1 MHLTNK
7 PGHPVRTAHPA
18 SALVALFAIFT
29 LTLSLAACGDLGAQ
43 EDAASPAAE
52 HDHAEGHS
60 HDDGHAHKDAEAADH
75 EGHDHGDGEGHEDHD
90 HGEGEGHEGHDLG
103 EEEGEGG
110 HAHEHEGPIRLT
122 EEQRE
127 EFGIVVA
134 PAETGAVTDSFTLPA
149 EVHYN
154 GDRLAHVVPRVSG
167 IVTEVNATE
176 GDTVKKDEL
185 LAVLDSRELA
195 DAKSDYL
202 AALERE
208 NLEQTKYAREE
219 QLWTKKITSERTY
232 LDAKSALAEARIA
245 RRGAEQKLYA
255 LGISEQQLDRVRRE
269 KDTVLTSYRLTAP
282 FDGHVVKR
290 HITLGEFIDA
300 DQQAFV
306 VADLSTL
313 WIDLSVFP
321 GDLDRIEEGQTVEIL
336 DDRGNVIAQETIAF
350 VTPQIEEGTR
360 TAIARIV
367 SDPAGG
373 RLRPGMFL
381 TARVTVDSGKDAV
394 KVPRA
399 AVQTIEDKPAVFV
412 ETDEGFEPRPVT
424 LGPKGEDEIVI
435 AEGLEPGEP
444 IVTEGAFTLK
454 AEMSKGS
461 FGGHHH

>member
-1 MHLTNK
+1 MHLKSK
-7 PGHPVRTAHPA
+7 PATPARLAHPA
-18 SALVALFAIFT
+18 SVFLALTALLA
-29 LTLSLAACGDLGAQ
+29 LTSGLAACDGLSAQ
-43 EDAASPAAE
+43 EDSGSQSAG
-52 HDHAEGHS
+52 HDQAEGHG
-60 HDDGHAHKDAEAADH
+60 HDDGHPHADTNEEDH
-75 EGHDHGDGEGHEDHD
+75 EGHDHGAEETGDEGHA
-90 HGEGEGHEGHDLG
+90 HGGEEAGHEGHEHG
-103 EEEGEGG
+103 
-110 HAHEHEGPIRLT
+110 HEGPIRLSD
-122 EEQRE
+122 EQRK
-127 EFGIVVA
+127 EFGITVA
-134 PAETGAVTDSFTLPA
+134 AAETGAVTDSFTLPA

-167 IVTEVNATE
+167 IATEVNATE
-176 GDTVKKDEL
+176 GDDVKKGEL

-202 AALERE
+202 ADVERE
-208 NLEQTKYAREE
+208 SLQEISFRREQ
-219 QLWTKKITSERTY
+219 QLWDKKITSERTF

-255 LGISEQQLDRVRRE
+255 LGISKDQVVNIKNE
-269 KDTVLTSYRLTAP
+269 KDTVLTAYALTAP

-290 HITLGEFIDA
+290 HITLGEYIGA
-300 DQQAFV
+300 DRQAFA
-306 VADLSTL
+306 VADLSSV

-321 GDLDRIEEGQTVEIL
+321 GDLDRIEKGQTVDIL
-336 DDRGNVIAQETIAF
+336 DDQGNVIAQETIAF

-360 TAIARIV
+360 TAIARIIA
-367 SDPAGG
+367 DPVGG

-381 TARVTVDSGKDAV
+381 TARVTVDSGQDAV

-412 ETDEGFEPRPVT
+412 ETDEGFEPRNVT
-424 LGPKGEDEIVI
+424 LGPKGENDIVI
-435 AEGLEPGEP
+435 AEGLKPGEK

>member
-1 MHLTNK
+1 MHLTKK
-7 PGHPVRTAHPA
+7 PVNPDRIAHPA
-18 SALVALFAIFT
+18 SALGALFAVLAI
-29 LTLSLAACGDLGAQ
+29 TLSLAACGDLGA
-43 EDAASPAAE
+43 EEGSASPTAE
-52 HDHAEGHS
+52 HDHAEGYS
-60 HDDGHAHKDAEAADH
+60 HDDGHAHTDSKEEDH
-75 EGHDHGDGEGHEDHD
+75 GGHDHGAEESGHEGDEGAGHEA
-90 HGEGEGHEGHDLG
+90 HEHGGGEGEEGHGHE
-103 EEEGEGG
+103 
-110 HAHEHEGPIRLT
+110 EHGPIRLT
-122 EEQRE
+122 DEQRE

-208 NLEQTKYAREE
+208 NLEETKYAREE
-219 QLWTKKITSERTY
+219 QLWAKKITSERTY
-232 LDAKSALAEARIA
+232 LDAKSALAEARIG

-255 LGISEQQLDRVRRE
+255 LGITEQQLDRIRSE

-282 FDGHVVKR
+282 FGGNVVKR

-336 DDRGNVIAQETIAF
+336 DDRGNVIAQEEIAF

-367 SDPAGG
+367 AEPAGG

-381 TARVTVDSGKDAV
+381 TARVTVNTGKDAV

-399 AVQTIEDKPAVFV
+399 AVQTVEDKPAVFV
-412 ETDEGFEPRPVT
+412 ETEKGFEPRPVT

-435 AEGLEPGEP
+435 SDGLKPGEP
-444 IVTEGAFTLK
+444 VVIEGAFTLK